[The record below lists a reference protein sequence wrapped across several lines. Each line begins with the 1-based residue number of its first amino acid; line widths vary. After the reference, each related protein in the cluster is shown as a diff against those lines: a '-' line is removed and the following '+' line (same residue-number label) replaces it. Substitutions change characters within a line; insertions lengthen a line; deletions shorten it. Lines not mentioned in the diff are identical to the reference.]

1 MKVLNLR
8 CAHDHDFEGWFASEE
23 DFRDQTER
31 GLLSCP
37 LCDDR
42 RITRLPSAPRLNL
55 TTSRGSAAAPS
66 PQPAAPAAPPVPVP
80 SMQVMWL
87 NAVRHVIANTEDVGQ
102 RFAEEARR
110 IHHGEAEARG
120 IRGQATREE
129 AKALEEE
136 GIEVA
141 VLPMPKGLTGPLQ

>member
-23 DFRDQTER
+23 DFRNQMER

-37 LCDDR
+37 LCDDK
-42 RITRLPSAPRLNL
+42 RISRLPSAPRLNL
-55 TTSRGSAAAPS
+55 TTSRGSAPAPAPS
-66 PQPAAPAAPPVPVP
+66 APAAPPPPPP

-87 NAVRHVIANTEDVGQ
+87 NAVRHVMANTEDVGE
-102 RFAEEARR
+102 RFVEEARR
-110 IHHGEAEARG
+110 IHHGEAEVRG
-120 IRGQATREE
+120 IRGQATPEE

-141 VLPMPKGLTGPLQ
+141 ALPLPKGFTGPLQ